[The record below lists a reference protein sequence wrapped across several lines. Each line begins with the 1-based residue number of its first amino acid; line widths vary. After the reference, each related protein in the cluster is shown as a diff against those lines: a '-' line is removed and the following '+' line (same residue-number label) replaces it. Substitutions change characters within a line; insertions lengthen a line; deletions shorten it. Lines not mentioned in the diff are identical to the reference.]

1 MLSGYFFRETRVLAM
16 FIAILVVGGLSALW
30 TLGRQEDPSFTNR
43 FASITTLM
51 PGAEP
56 GVIEAL
62 VSTPIEDQIK
72 AISSI
77 DFYSSASLRGVSV
90 VTLSVHDTVPD
101 DLIEQVWI
109 ELREAVARARATF
122 PDGAL
127 APQIDTDGVA
137 AYSTVIA
144 VEILDPALSPIIA
157 TRFAEALETRIRAI
171 AQTRVVRL
179 FGLPEEEILV
189 SVDPFATSGDGLSV
203 AEIATAI
210 RRVNDTAL
218 AGRYQSEGLDSTL
231 ELSGRLGQADD
242 LRAIP
247 LRGSGTDAVLRLGD
261 VAEIAHHVRSPAA
274 ALARANGNP
283 AILIAAV
290 VEDGAQADRWM
301 ALVHKEITA
310 MRQTLPRGLGVS
322 VLFDQSGYTLER
334 LAEVGRNMVFG
345 MAIVAA
351 VLAVTLG
358 WQAAAIVGLILPVV
372 SLATLVTFRFLDMPL
387 QQMSIAGL
395 IVALGL
401 VVDSAIVTTDTVRR
415 RLNGGEGRVQ
425 AATEAARRLF
435 LPLAA
440 STVTTIL
447 TFLPMILLPGNTGDF
462 VSTIAIA
469 VSVMLFWSFL
479 LALILTAPL
488 AAHLLPAFSQP
499 APIAQAQQARF
510 AAGLQ
515 YFIAN
520 PRISMCAALAL
531 PLMGFASVIFLTPQ
545 FFPLVERNQFHITLE
560 LPAHATLRRTD
571 DLVRRIDTYLH
582 ELEGVES
589 SYWVSGGAAPAFYYN
604 IASPRRNEPA
614 FAQGMITTQTP
625 AATRA
630 ILASLQQDLTTRFPE
645 ARVIVQALVQGP
657 PVGAPVELRIF
668 GPELEDLRR
677 IGAAVETAIAAL
689 PQTAQVRA
697 GLTGGTPQLRYQMDS
712 ATLNLLGLTEGAIAG
727 QLQAGLSGMEAGALT
742 DGTRQ
747 IPIRV
752 QFAASVLGNSDAI
765 NDLPILTA
773 LPRSAAT
780 DLATLPLSALA
791 VPRLDITQAL
801 ILRMRGERMNFVQAY
816 PQPDILPEELLRTAL
831 ASIADANITLPEGY
845 RLEIGGES
853 DERDATVNGLLASLA
868 LIVALSLG
876 ALVLTFRSF
885 RLTLGTVIV
894 AGLSA
899 GLSLLS
905 VALMG
910 FPLGINALIGVIG
923 SIGVSV
929 NATIII
935 FTALQGNLRAAAGD
949 LDAILAEVMAGAR
962 HIFSTTLTT
971 FGGFLPLLFSGGLF
985 WPPFAAAVAGGVL
998 LSGTLA
1004 FLFAPAYFRLA
1015 YCRSGLVLRL
1025 PSPAETAPNR
1035 NAPPLLGLTPTSVA
1049 RQRQAPQ
1056 RRAAVQPDLEDR
1068 LKQAFRA
1075 PDP

>member
-1 MLSGYFFRETRVLAM
+1 
-16 FIAILVVGGLSALW
+16 
-30 TLGRQEDPSFTNR
+30 
-43 FASITTLM
+43 M

-62 VSTPIEDQIK
+62 ISTPIEDQIK

-90 VTLSVHDTVPD
+90 VTLSVHDTVAD
-101 DLIEQVWI
+101 ELIEQVWI
-109 ELREAVARARATF
+109 ELREAVARARAAF

-144 VEILDPALSPIIA
+144 VEILDPGLSPIIA
-157 TRFAEALETRIRAI
+157 TRFAEALEARIRAI
-171 AQTRVVRL
+171 SQTRVVRL

-189 SVDPFATSGDGLSV
+189 SVDPFASSGDGLSV

-218 AGRYQSEGLDSTL
+218 AGRYQSDGLDSTL
-231 ELSGRLGQADD
+231 ELSGRLGQVDD
-242 LRAIP
+242 LRAIPLRAIP
-247 LRGSGTDAVLRLGD
+247 LRGSGTDTVLRLGD

-274 ALARANGNP
+274 ALARANGHP

-301 ALVHKEITA
+301 ALVHQEIAA

-334 LAEVGRNMVFG
+334 LAEVGRSMVFG
-345 MAIVAA
+345 MGIVAA

-415 RLNGGEGRVQ
+415 RLSAGEGRAQ

-488 AAHLLPAFSQP
+488 AAHLLPAFSRP
-499 APIAQAQQARF
+499 APIAQARQARF
-510 AAGLQ
+510 AAGVQ
-515 YFIAN
+515 FFIAN
-520 PRISMCAALAL
+520 PRTSICAALVL
-531 PLMGFASVIFLTPQ
+531 PLMGFASVVFLTPQ

-560 LPAHATLRRTD
+560 LPAHASLRRTD

-582 ELEGVES
+582 GLEGVES

-614 FAQGMITTQTP
+614 YAQGMITTDTP

-727 QLQAGLSGMEAGALT
+727 QLQAGLSGLEAGALT

-773 LPRSAAT
+773 LPRSAAD

-816 PQPDILPEELLRTAL
+816 PQPDILPEALLRDAL
-831 ASIADANITLPEGY
+831 AAISAANITLPEGY

-853 DERDATVNGLLASLA
+853 DERNATVNGLLASLA

-949 LDAILAEVMAGAR
+949 LDAILAEVMDGAR

-1004 FLFAPAYFRLA
+1004 FLFAPAYFRLV

-1025 PSPAETAPNR
+1025 PRPAETAPNR
-1035 NAPPLLGLTPTSVA
+1035 NAPPLLGRPLPCVA
-1049 RQRQAPQ
+1049 RHRQAPQ
-1056 RRAAVQPDLEDR
+1056 GRAAVQPDVEDK

-1075 PDP
+1075 ADP